1 VESLILSHITQADL
15 FSVLNLAKN
24 LGLVAVMLGFV
35 IFVHELGHFLVAKA
49 CGVKVE
55 KFYIGFNFFKI
66 PLGFFTIPAT
76 LFKVQWGE
84 TEYGIGSFPLGGY
97 VKMLGQDDNPNN
109 AEEESDRTKLRDEQG
124 NVRLDPRSYP
134 AKSVPQ
140 RMAIISAGVIMNII
154 FGVIFAAIAYR
165 NGVKIDPAVI
175 GTTSPGDPAWKANL
189 QVDDRIL
196 QVGKDS
202 HRNEHMRYMKDMML
216 NLALYGS
223 FDKDLD
229 VLVRHA
235 NGEEEWVTMRPS
247 DRHRKAE
254 MARPTLGISNAE
266 STEFGKTE
274 SEWLPF
280 LPREL
285 VNISYGD
292 KDHMQVD
299 DYEDLQQAMAA
310 RSSLELKLTS
320 KIGDKD
326 QLVAI
331 DGEPVRA
338 YSDVQRLLARR
349 AGKPIELTIQRAPKK
364 DQDQQETNESQ
375 TDAKAS
381 SASQYT
387 LTVSPMPVRDYGLQM
402 EASAITAV
410 QKNSPAAAAGF
421 AMGDRLVTFAGEPI
435 GDPLAFPQRTLAR
448 IGETVEVQIER
459 SVDGK
464 KELLTLSVALREP
477 PQMAWSQVM
486 SNAVAV
492 ETMGIAYEVTT
503 TVAHVRSGGP
513 AEGKLKTGDVIES
526 VQFITSGRDQQA
538 TEAGIYGTVRD
549 AEQTLKLDGKLRGW
563 PAVIYMASSR
573 RLPDTRLKV
582 TASRGDEVVTAE
594 LTSVPS
600 TDVFLE
606 SRNLD
611 PVFTPLSEMHVA
623 AGWGEAFSLGAR
635 EVKERM
641 TEVFTVVTKLVTG
654 RISATNLGGPLT
666 IITQAQHEADRG
678 ISDLLMFFTF
688 LSANLA
694 VINFLPIP
702 ALDGGH
708 MVFLAYEGIRRK
720 PVDEN
725 LQMRLSA
732 AGILSLLALMLF
744 VTMLDLYRFYRFFG

>member
-1 VESLILSHITQADL
+1 MESLILSAITQADL

-66 PLGFFTIPAT
+66 PLGFVTIPAT

-109 AEEESDRTKLRDEQG
+109 AEEESDRTKLRDEHG

-165 NGVKIDPAVI
+165 VGVEIQPAVI
-175 GTTSPGDPAWKANL
+175 GMTAPGDPAWKANL
-189 QVDDRIL
+189 QSGDRIL

-202 HRNEHMRYMKDMML
+202 HVNEHMRYLKDMKI

-229 VLVRHA
+229 VTVRHES
-235 NGEEEWVTMRPS
+235 GEQETVTMRPS
-247 DRHRKAE
+247 DRHRKSKD
-254 MARPTLGISNAE
+254 MKSPTLGIGPAE
-266 STEFGKTE
+266 SIDFSKIPVDV
-274 SEWLPF
+274 LPF

-285 VNISYGD
+285 ANISYGG
-292 KDHMQVD
+292 KDVTNV
-299 DYEDLQQAMAA
+299 EDFASIEKAMAV
-310 RSSLELKLTS
+310 RPRLDLKLSS
-320 KIGDKD
+320 KIGAKD

-331 DGEPVRA
+331 DGERVER
-338 YSDVQRLLARR
+338 YGDIQRLLARR
-349 AGKPIELTIQRAPKK
+349 ANQPVKLTIQRAPKK
-364 DQDQQETNESQ
+364 ADDEKSTDTKAANQ
-375 TDAKAS
+375 TPEL
-381 SASQYT
+381 YT
-387 LTVSPMPVRDYGLQM
+387 LEVSPRPARDYGLEM
-402 EASAITAV
+402 EATAITAV
-410 QKNSPAAAAGF
+410 QKNSPAANAGLQP
-421 AMGDRLVTFAGEPI
+421 GDRLVKFGGEPI
-435 GDPLAFPQRTLAR
+435 GDPMVFPQATLAK
-448 IGETVEVQIER
+448 IGETVEVEVER
-459 SVDGK
+459 ESEGK
-464 KELLTLSVALREP
+464 KETKTLSVQLREP
-477 PQMAWSQVM
+477 SQATWSPVM
-486 SNAVAV
+486 SNAIAV
-492 ETMGIAYEVTT
+492 ETMGVAYEITSKV
-503 TVAHVRSGGP
+503 VSVRSGGP
-513 AEGKLKTGDVIES
+513 ADGKLKPGDVITKI
-526 VQFITSGRDQQA
+526 QFVPAGEDQLD
-538 TEAGIYGTVRD
+538 TETGLYGKE
-549 AEQTLKLDGKLRGW
+549 AEVTKEIELDGKMFGW
-563 PAVIYMASSR
+563 PRVVYVASTN

-582 TASRGDEVVTAE
+582 FVTDSTGESATAE
-594 LTSVPS
+594 LTPVAS
-600 TDVFLE
+600 TAIFIDD
-606 SRNLD
+606 RNLD
-611 PVFTPLSEMHVA
+611 LALAPLSETHQA
-623 AGWGEAFSLGAR
+623 SGWGEAFALGAR

-641 TEVFTVVTKLVTG
+641 MEVFTTVTKLITG
-654 RISATNLGGPLT
+654 AISPANLGGPLT
-666 IITQAQHEADRG
+666 IIGVATHEADRG
-678 ISDLLMFFTF
+678 ITDLLMFFTF

-732 AGILSLLALMLF
+732 AGILSLLALMIG
-744 VTMLDLYRFYRFFG
+744 VTVMDLYRFFG